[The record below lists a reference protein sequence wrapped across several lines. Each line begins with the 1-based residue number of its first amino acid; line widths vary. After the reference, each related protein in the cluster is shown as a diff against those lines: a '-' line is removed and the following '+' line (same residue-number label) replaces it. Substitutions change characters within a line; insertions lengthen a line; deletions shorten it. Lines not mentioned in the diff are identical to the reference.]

1 MNTLK
6 NWISSSDDE
15 QMIMELKTYKNKL
28 AGSRGEIPIWE
39 RKWLTIEEAAAYS
52 GIGQKK
58 LREIANKSGC
68 PFAIWMGDKIHIV
81 REKLD
86 KYTDKQFRI

>member
-15 QMIMELKTYKNKL
+15 QMILELKKYQEKLVANK
-28 AGSRGEIPIWE
+28 EETPIWE

-58 LREIANKSGC
+58 LRELANKSGC